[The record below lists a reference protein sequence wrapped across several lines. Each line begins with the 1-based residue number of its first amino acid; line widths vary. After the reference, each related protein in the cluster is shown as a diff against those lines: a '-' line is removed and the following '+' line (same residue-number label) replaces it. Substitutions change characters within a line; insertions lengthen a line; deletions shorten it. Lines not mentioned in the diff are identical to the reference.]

1 MYRPEDLLN
10 NTSDDDESDNNN
22 ILSSPEYDNDDIRS
36 KIASTRTRKLA
47 LEEQMLNNRSRLNP
61 RPKPIHHQPVS
72 VHNNVPHVIRPRSG
86 NGSVQI
92 ISTPKRAYESG
103 SISDYEKYVTTST
116 QKVQDTTTPKKMNH
130 SKAYINPIE
139 KIKTI
144 YDETDT
150 VMNDRT
156 NLEKLSPHVTY
167 NSEFINDTVATNSLK
182 SQRDLLRRQQI
193 IMSDPYFQFYSL
205 VIGFIPDNTSISSV
219 KKEFNQVF
227 SSDSLLN
234 SNSYLSTA
242 LTNTNLQSDMMSK
255 FTDDRPFQPTSLSIL
270 SSTSGPTMKQTN
282 LGNEYNS
289 MYQRSIADDV
299 TSSSLI
305 NGTIRVNMT
314 IISNLKKAFDKL
326 KIACPWMRSIND
338 PTPLMFSNDA
348 QTSFAE
354 LVAAYITQCGIITPV
369 RFVGKTEKFNIDLKI
384 ATIINI
390 FKTKFHVDNNGTIR
404 YNPSVGD
411 NSLSSTSSYSI
422 YPKCPFYVQ

>member
-10 NTSDDDESDNNN
+10 NTSDDDDDN
-22 ILSSPEYDNDDIRS
+22 ISSSPEYDNDDIRS

-72 VHNNVPHVIRPRSG
+72 SVHNNTTHVIRPRSG
-86 NGSVQI
+86 SGSVQI

-116 QKVQDTTTPKKMNH
+116 QKVQDTTTTKKMNH

-139 KIKTI
+139 KITTI
-144 YDETDT
+144 HDETDII
-150 VMNDRT
+150 MNDRA

-167 NSEFINDTVATNSLK
+167 NSEFINDTVVTNSLK

-205 VIGFIPDNTSISSV
+205 VIGFIPNSVSISSV
-219 KKEFNQVF
+219 KKEFNQIF

-234 SNSYLSTA
+234 SNSHLSTA

-255 FTDDRPFQPTSLSIL
+255 FTDDRPFQPTSLGIISSI
-270 SSTSGPTMKQTN
+270 SGPTMKQTN

-289 MYQRSIADDV
+289 MYQRSIADDIA
-299 TSSSLI
+299 SSSLI
-305 NGTIRVNMT
+305 NGIVRVNMP
-314 IISNLKKAFDKL
+314 IISNLSKAFGVL
-326 KIACPWMRSIND
+326 KTACPWMRSVND
-338 PTPLMFSNDA
+338 PTPLMFSKDA

-354 LVAAYITQCGIITPV
+354 LVAAYITQCELITPV
-369 RFVGKTEKFNIDLKI
+369 RFVGKTEKHNIDLKI
-384 ATIINI
+384 VTIINV
-390 FKTKFHVDNNGTIR
+390 FKNKFHVDNNGTIK
-404 YNPSVGD
+404 YNPSVVGD